1 MTRMRPGRLPALAL
15 CLGLLAAP
23 AALAQS
29 GSGGG
34 SSGGSSGGS
43 AGISQPGNS
52 LLLGS
57 GSTGGSAGGGTG
69 GGQAGQQATSPGP
82 SGQGRRARTEEQL
95 RGAGVAPSAEQ
106 EQQQLRDLNAI
117 SRQLTPPG
125 APVPAPE
132 AERR

>member
-52 LLLGS
+52 LLGS